1 MRILLSNDDGIHAP
15 GIQTLAK
22 ALREFAEVQVVAP
35 DRNRSGASN
44 SLTLES
50 SLRTFTF
57 ENGDIAVQMGTPTDC
72 VYLGVNALMRPR
84 PDIVVSGINAGP
96 NLGDDV
102 IYSGTVAAAMEGRH
116 LGFPALAVS
125 LNGYQHYDT
134 AAAVTCTILRALSR
148 EPLRTGRILNINVPD
163 LPLDQIKG
171 IRVTRCGNR
180 HPADQ
185 VIPQQDPRGNTLYW
199 IGPPGDKRDAGPGTD
214 FAAVDEGVDAL
225 SYLAHARNHGFQF
238 QLGSVVDINREGKTI
253 TLGELRNEKGELLVA
268 ERKLPYDTLV
278 MALGST
284 SNDFNTPGVK
294 ENCIFLDNPHQAR
307 RFHQEMLNLFLK
319 YSANLGANGKVNIAI
334 VGGGATGVELS
345 AELHNAVKQLHSYG
359 YKGLTNE
366 ALNVTLVEAG
376 ERILPALPP
385 RISGA
390 AHNELTK
397 LGVRVLTQTMVTSAD
412 AGGLHTKDGEYIE
425 ADLMVWAA
433 GIKAPDFMKEIG
445 GLETNRINQLV
456 VEPTLQTTRDADIF
470 AIGDCASCAR
480 PEGGF
485 VPPRAQAAHQMA
497 TCALNNILA
506 QMKGKPLKAYTYKDH
521 GSLVSLSNYS
531 TVGSLMGNLMR
542 GSMMVEGRIARFV
555 YISLYRMHQIALH
568 GYFKT
573 GLMMLVGRINRI
585 IRPRL
590 KLH

>member
-1 MRILLSNDDGIHAP
+1 MTTPLKKIVIVGGGAGGLEMATQLGHKLGRKKKAKI
-15 GIQTLAK
+15 TL
-22 ALREFAEVQVVAP
+22 V
-35 DRNRSGASN
+35 DRNHSHLWKPLLHEVATG
-44 SLTLES
+44 SL
-50 SLRTFTF
+50 
-57 ENGDIAVQMGTPTDC
+57 
-72 VYLGVNALMRPR
+72 
-84 PDIVVSGINAGP
+84 
-96 NLGDDV
+96 
-102 IYSGTVAAAMEGRH
+102 
-116 LGFPALAVS
+116 
-125 LNGYQHYDT
+125 
-134 AAAVTCTILRALSR
+134 
-148 EPLRTGRILNINVPD
+148 
-163 LPLDQIKG
+163 
-171 IRVTRCGNR
+171 
-180 HPADQ
+180 
-185 VIPQQDPRGNTLYW
+185 
-199 IGPPGDKRDAGPGTD
+199 
-214 FAAVDEGVDAL
+214 DEGVDAL

-238 QLGSVVDINREGKTI
+238 QLGS
-253 TLGELRNEKGELLVA
+253 
-268 ERKLPYDTLV
+268 
-278 MALGST
+278 
-284 SNDFNTPGVK
+284 VK

-385 RISGA
+385 RISAA

-412 AGGLHTKDGEYIE
+412 EGGLHTKDGEYIE

-433 GIKAPDFMKEIG
+433 GIKAPDFLKDIG

-456 VEPTLQTTRDADIF
+456 VEPTLQTTRDPDIY
-470 AIGDCASCAR
+470 AIGDCASCPR

-497 TCALNNILA
+497 TCAMNNILA
-506 QMKGKPLKAYTYKDH
+506 QMNGKPLKNYQYKDH
-521 GSLVSLSNYS
+521 GSLVSLSNFS
-531 TVGSLMGNLMR
+531 TVGSLMGNLTR
-542 GSMMVEGRIARFV
+542 GSMMIEGRIARFV

-573 GLMMLVGRINRI
+573 GLMMLVGSINRV